1 MRRTV
6 QGLWPR
12 VTRAATHCH
21 QVSHVYPATREPATP
36 KSSICTWLFVTL
48 ETMAS
53 TSEHIFK
60 FLRSLV
66 GAFLSPGKTSQPR
79 NNSTK
84 TRPGNK
90 ASGSK
95 SSGSTSARPAG
106 RPSARPRSDSPAT
119 GLSAT
124 YPGDFRG
131 TATVSYSPKPDGVAD
146 PGEIVW
152 TWVPYEEDHSQ
163 GKDRPVLIVGKSGK
177 YLLAL
182 MMTSKDHDN
191 DRRGDNDYV
200 DIGSG
205 AWDKQG
211 RDSEVKLDRI
221 LQVSARDLRREGAIL
236 NKQRFNAVAIGLRQ
250 RHGWK

>member
-1 MRRTV
+1 
-6 QGLWPR
+6 
-12 VTRAATHCH
+12 
-21 QVSHVYPATREPATP
+21 
-36 KSSICTWLFVTL
+36 
-48 ETMAS
+48 MAS
-53 TSEHIFK
+53 TSEQIFK
-60 FLRSLV
+60 FLRSLA

-79 NNSTK
+79 NSATK
-84 TRPGNK
+84 TRPGTK

-95 SSGSTSARPAG
+95 ASGSSSARPAG
-106 RPSARPRSDSPAT
+106 RPAARPTSGSPT
-119 GLSAT
+119 SGLSAP

-152 TWVPYEEDHSQ
+152 TWVPYEEDHGQ

-182 MMTSKDHDN
+182 MMTSKDHSD
-191 DRRGDNDYV
+191 DHRGDNDYI

-205 AWDKQG
+205 SWDKQG
-211 RDSEVKLDRI
+211 RDSEVKLDRV
-221 LQVSARDLRREGAIL
+221 LQVSARDLRREGSIL
-236 NKQRFNAVAIGLRQ
+236 EKKRFNAVATGLRQ

>member
-1 MRRTV
+1 
-6 QGLWPR
+6 
-12 VTRAATHCH
+12 
-21 QVSHVYPATREPATP
+21 
-36 KSSICTWLFVTL
+36 
-48 ETMAS
+48 MAS

-60 FLRSLV
+60 FLRSLA
-66 GAFLSPGKTSQPR
+66 GALLSPRKTSPKSR
-79 NNSTK
+79 TGHKTSTPK
-84 TRPGNK
+84 P
-90 ASGSK
+90 SGS
-95 SSGSTSARPAG
+95 SSARPAG
-106 RPSARPRSDSPAT
+106 RPAARPTSGSPTT
-119 GLSAT
+119 GLSAP

-131 TATVSYSPKPDGVAD
+131 TASVAYSPKPDGAAD

-191 DRRGDNDYV
+191 NRRGDNDYI

-205 AWDKQG
+205 SWDKQG
-211 RDSEVKLDRI
+211 RDSEVKLNRI
-221 LQVSARDLRREGAIL
+221 LQVSARDLRREGAVL
-236 NKQRFNAVAIGLRQ
+236 EKKRFSAVATGLRQ